1 VKRRSRVG
9 RKHFNSPQRKAFGVI
24 GRKQRKRK
32 SWTFEHLE
40 NRHCFSVAPFNFQ
53 TVSISNATAEGQAAI
68 WQREMEWVLKQAA
81 DTLTT
86 AFSLD

>member
-1 VKRRSRVG
+1 
-9 RKHFNSPQRKAFGVI
+9 
-24 GRKQRKRK
+24 
-32 SWTFEHLE
+32 LE

-53 TVSISNATAEGQAAI
+53 TVSISNATPEGQAAI

-86 AFSLD
+86 AYSLY